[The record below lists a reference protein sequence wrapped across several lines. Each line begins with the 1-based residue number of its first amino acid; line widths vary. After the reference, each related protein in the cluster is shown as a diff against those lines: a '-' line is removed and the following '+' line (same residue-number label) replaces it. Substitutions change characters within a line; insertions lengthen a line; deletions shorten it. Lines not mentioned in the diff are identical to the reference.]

1 MSDLQDIQQW
11 MAFHIH
17 FPAWFLCISGH
28 RVERTWIYQN
38 ANVTLKIQ
46 YIGYAD
52 CLGTLGS
59 WFNNK
64 NDNDNNKDTN
74 NNNNNNNNNNETNF
88 LAFPWNIRTILMSSL
103 LESYPGR
110 CLSLL
115 CFLSKS
121 IIFIIVFCFL
131 FFLAFYLSLAETL
144 FVYICSH
151 RAALLGS
158 RHGNFP
164 IFNQKVLSEL
174 SLIT

>member
-1 MSDLQDIQQW
+1 M
-11 MAFHIH
+11 
-17 FPAWFLCISGH
+17 FPAKSSKRGWKYENWELSRSSII
-28 RVERTWIYQN
+28 TIWPAY
-38 ANVTLKIQ
+38 
-46 YIGYAD
+46 
-52 CLGTLGS
+52 
-59 WFNNK
+59 
-64 NDNDNNKDTN
+64 